1 MEDQPPEG
9 GRTGAVLLPEPVRQR
24 VVTLASSVLDQLTP
38 DQVPGS
44 LRPFARFAPARR
56 VKLAAVPIAAALE
69 NDGTFRA
76 RVADGLR
83 AASPDLAEALFAGVV
98 PAAVDPHDIAAAAYL
113 LRPPNWQAL
122 LSSTAEAAEAADRAA
137 SEAKLEREV
146 GRLRDELAAARAQ
159 AQQDAARLTT
169 DAEEARREAEGLRRK
184 VRRAE
189 ADQKRAEAAARAL
202 EADIRD
208 LKAELAATASAG
220 DTELRRLRSRLAES
234 ESALEAT
241 RRAARA
247 DRNVADVRLRLLLDT
262 LVDAATGLRRELAVP
277 PAEHMP
283 ADTAGGLT
291 PAAVTPDA
299 LSERARGADDPS
311 LLDEYLRLPRVHLIV
326 DGYNVTKTGYP
337 TLTLQEQRLRLIGGL
352 AVLGAQTHSEVT
364 CVFDGAALD
373 GAPAVAAPRG
383 VRVLFSRPG
392 QTADDLIRDLVAA
405 EPRGR
410 PLVVVSSDREVA
422 DSVRRSGA
430 RPVPSTMLLR
440 RLART

>member
-1 MEDQPPEG
+1 VEDQPPEG
-9 GRTGAVLLPEPVRQR
+9 GQTGAVLLPEPVRQR
-24 VVTLASSVLDQLTP
+24 VVTLASRVLDQMTL
-38 DQVPGS
+38 DQVPGP

-69 NDGTFRA
+69 TDATFRA

-83 AASPDLAEALFAGVV
+83 AISPDLAEALFAGVV
-98 PAAVDPHDIAAAAYL
+98 PAAVDPHDIAAAAYV
-113 LRPPNWQAL
+113 LRPPNWRAL
-122 LSSTAEAAEAADRAA
+122 LTTTAEAAEQADRAA
-137 SEAKLEREV
+137 GEAKLEREL
-146 GRLRDELAAARAQ
+146 GRLRDELTAARAQ
-159 AQQDAARLTT
+159 AQQEAARLAA
-169 DAEEARREAEGLRRK
+169 DAEEARRDAESLRRK

-189 ADQKRAEAAARAL
+189 ADMKRAEASTRTLAA
-202 EADIRD
+202 EVTD
-208 LKAELAATASAG
+208 LRAELAATAASG
-220 DTELRRLRSRLAES
+220 DVELRRLRGRLAES
-234 ESALEAT
+234 EAALDAT

-247 DRNVADVRLRLLLDT
+247 DRNIADVRLRLLLDT

-277 PAEHMP
+277 PAEHLP
-283 ADTAGGLT
+283 ADTVGGVA
-291 PAAVTPDA
+291 PDAPTPDA

-311 LLDEYLRLPRVHLIV
+311 LLDEYLRLPRVHLVV

-337 TLTLQEQRLRLIGGL
+337 SLTLQEQRLRLLGGL

-364 CVFDGAALD
+364 CVFDGAELN
-373 GAPAVAAPRG
+373 GAPPVAAPRG

-440 RLART
+440 RLGRS